1 MPLSAPDAITLAE
14 RQTRALADFDVPL
27 LLFLDRIGDFR
38 IDVKT
43 PDGRRYRRRLTRSQ
57 RSFRDVPGTT
67 GCRLYEVGVGQDR
80 RFLVV
85 QREVDKALVLR
96 AVKESIS
103 RAPQLK
109 RWLDW
114 KGQPTVSVAVG
125 LSHGA
130 VAEGRLYNFL
140 PMGDAAPA
148 PLLGH
153 LDAPFFAGIDRRR
166 ADLDLPL
173 NAVLLEAA
181 AEASARAALHIAR
194 KADTPTLQR
203 AVFDLFAWTGPHAGK
218 LDAALDGMGSSL
230 KDARVVPVIPVDRCH
245 WSSLSGVHVWPAGRF
260 SLMKAL
266 EVARRA
272 GAQLVST
279 VVDEGRRERLEAM
292 AKRIHWNLRPSGER
306 LAEWSESFAR
316 SLAERNAKPRT
327 WSRFYN
333 DLGPVFRAAGAN
345 LRALAGKRIMLD
357 RSKRLRAAG
366 VDGASGRGVFVRTE
380 TPRRTRTKGGVPLP
394 PATLARRYRFVDEKI
409 RFRRETL
416 NALLEADLVREYDP
430 VEALSGLASALGAR
444 ANDNR
449 RREALTW
456 AFRVWGAKGGT
467 IEDALRNAELWV
479 PTLSGW
485 QPATQAAYSSS
496 WTPVGRILENFLM
509 EATDTSPDCRR
520 AREGLLVDFSDWPM
534 VPGGSKRRWVE
545 FLALLGVSDGLRPVP
560 GKMLARGEGWRWGQF
575 VRKGV
580 AEEALDEDWC
590 KEASL
595 TSFRHPYTVY
605 QRKGEA
611 WRFPGQMEHEELP
624 EGAKE
629 MFHELA
635 FRHLE
640 AQGAE
645 FLTFDV
651 GRFERTQPYWDKRN
665 VPTPLATFLRSR
677 AWVAVG
683 AREEPAFRSP
693 HECWAAKTRRQ
704 RPPRFVDRLPD
715 ALAGLVEG
723 SEDLSKLV
731 FGTLGLRDWHDEGTA
746 TERLE
751 VLAAV
756 APALAGHDRP
766 AFRRE
771 YRRAW
776 FDVAQTDAV
785 LPADLSLAVS
795 RDGRYEN
802 LSGDAATPTTVIL
815 AQGGNTLEASMLS
828 SAGHALLDI
837 GDASSERIADQL
849 DATGRFVPRQLG
861 GTDVK
866 LLVDGEPFVPSAAD
880 PFLTSIELEW
890 LPETVILG
898 HQMLAEQLERGVLP
912 ITVERRVRAIRV
924 RHCRT
929 IKFVVDEAGPSPK
942 DRLEFYGFEH
952 PEFPTLV
959 LSDRM
964 PLTWTTLGRDLSR
977 PISRLIDTRLRFL
990 ESLLP
995 RLALG
1000 QEGVGLDAPSDE
1012 ALAKALRCDAQ
1023 TLQEHRAALQTDLGH
1038 VLHLLTPV
1046 VAYFGGTALA
1056 RQFEDDAERSKAE
1069 FDVRDWLCSRF
1080 PPLEFAPIN
1089 WLSACE
1095 QSSDRAAVRRVL
1107 DLDYKRFN
1115 RTLLALDERPLSNEA
1130 HLRSLYDAY
1139 LRGMG
1144 PAIVDRLRRRHV
1156 ADFRE
1161 GRDLGAYVERK
1172 KLTFL
1177 AFDPEWIQTKE
1188 TLEQRIVE
1196 SHVLELLDEV
1206 LGEDVD
1212 VSLQSLRS
1220 VSEANRKAVRNFASR
1235 ASSVVLAWCHRAGA
1249 PVPEHWSSKEP
1260 QAVARHLEN
1269 AGLLDF
1275 ERIDDAQLPELCLR
1289 SACWPETMPRTL
1301 DTATLGIDQ
1310 SAVDEEE
1317 RRRET
1322 ERQRMIVDRRSV
1334 CFGGTRLDTG
1344 DLTFPHAFLEVA
1356 EESLRR
1362 DDSWWARSRSR
1373 PRLAE
1378 VRAGGQTRGA
1388 GPGGGTRRA
1397 KRPHEDQRRAM
1408 GLASE
1413 WLAFQY
1419 LRRRHRD
1426 VVDETCWVS
1435 TNRVHFFGGSEGDD
1449 AAGYDFCVKTPQAEW
1464 MYEVKSSVG
1473 DTGEFEL
1480 TPNEM
1485 RVAAR
1490 MPKRGRRRYR
1500 ILYVPFV
1507 FSPERWM
1514 VLELPNPLGDDT
1526 RNRFKQIGRGSV
1538 RFKFEHSTAGARRG
1552 P

>member
-1 MPLSAPDAITLAE
+1 MSASKPWA
-14 RQTRALADFDVPL
+14 
-27 LLFLDRIGDFR
+27 
-38 IDVKT
+38 
-43 PDGRRYRRRLTRSQ
+43 
-57 RSFRDVPGTT
+57 
-67 GCRLYEVGVGQDR
+67 
-80 RFLVV
+80 
-85 QREVDKALVLR
+85 
-96 AVKESIS
+96 
-103 RAPQLK
+103 
-109 RWLDW
+109 
-114 KGQPTVSVAVG
+114 
-125 LSHGA
+125 
-130 VAEGRLYNFL
+130 N
-140 PMGDAAPA
+140 
-148 PLLGH
+148 
-153 LDAPFFAGIDRRR
+153 
-166 ADLDLPL
+166 
-173 NAVLLEAA
+173 
-181 AEASARAALHIAR
+181 
-194 KADTPTLQR
+194 
-203 AVFDLFAWTGPHAGK
+203 
-218 LDAALDGMGSSL
+218 
-230 KDARVVPVIPVDRCH
+230 
-245 WSSLSGVHVWPAGRF
+245 
-260 SLMKAL
+260 
-266 EVARRA
+266 
-272 GAQLVST
+272 
-279 VVDEGRRERLEAM
+279 
-292 AKRIHWNLRPSGER
+292 RIHWNLRPSGER

-345 LRALAGKRIMLD
+345 LPALAGKRIMLD

-366 VDGASGRGVFVRTE
+366 VDGASGRSVFVRTE
-380 TPRRTRTKGGVPLP
+380 TPRRRRTKGGVPLP

-456 AFRVWGAKGGT
+456 AFRVWRATGGT
-467 IEDALRNAELWV
+467 IEDALRNAELRV

-509 EATDTSPDCRR
+509 EASDTSPDCRR
-520 AREGLLVDFSDWPM
+520 AREGLLVGFTDWPM

-560 GKMLARGEGWRWGQF
+560 GEMLARGEGWRWRQF
-575 VRKGV
+575 VRKGA

-640 AQGAE
+640 AQDAE

-651 GRFERTQPYWDKRN
+651 GRFERTRPYWDKRN
-665 VPTPLATFLRSR
+665 VPTPLATFLRTR

-683 AREEPAFRSP
+683 AREELAFRRP
-693 HECWAAKTRRQ
+693 HECWAARTRRQ

-751 VLAAV
+751 ALAAV

-776 FDVAQTDAV
+776 FDVAETDAA
-785 LPADLSLAVS
+785 LPADLSLVVS
-795 RDGRYEN
+795 RDGRYES

-837 GDASSERIADQL
+837 GDALSERIADRL

-861 GTDVK
+861 GTGVR
-866 LLVDGEPFVPSAAD
+866 LLVDGEPFVPSAVD
-880 PFLTSIELEW
+880 PFLTSLDLEW

-929 IKFVVDEAGPSPK
+929 IRLVVDEAGPSPK
-942 DRLEFYGFEH
+942 DSLEFYGFEH
-952 PEFPTLV
+952 TELPTLI

-1000 QEGVGLDAPSDE
+1000 QREGGFDAPSDE

-1023 TLQEHRAALQTDLGH
+1023 ILQEHRAAMRTDLGH
-1038 VLHLLTPV
+1038 VLHLLTPI
-1046 VAYFGGTALA
+1046 VAYFGDVALA
-1056 RQFEDDAERSKAE
+1056 RRLEDDAERTGAE
-1069 FDVRDWLCSRF
+1069 FDVRDWLRSRF
-1080 PPLEFAPIN
+1080 SALEPAPAD
-1089 WLSACE
+1089 WLRACE
-1095 QSSDRAAVRRVL
+1095 RSSDRSAARKVL
-1107 DLDYKRFN
+1107 GLDYERFN
-1115 RTLLALDERPLSNEA
+1115 RTLVALDESPLSNEA
-1130 HLRSLYDAY
+1130 HLRSLYEAY
-1139 LRGMG
+1139 LRQMR
-1144 PAIVDRLRRRHV
+1144 PRILDRLRRHHA

-1161 GRDLGAYVERK
+1161 GRDLGVYVDRK
-1172 KLTFL
+1172 RLAFL
-1177 AFDPEWIQTKE
+1177 AFDAEWLQTQE
-1188 TLEQRIVE
+1188 TLEQGIVE
-1196 SHVLELLDEV
+1196 THVLGLLDDV
-1206 LGEDVD
+1206 LGKELD
-1212 VSLQSLRS
+1212 VSLPSLRGLL
-1220 VSEANRKAVRNFASR
+1220 EENRKEVRNFAFR
-1235 ASSVVLAWCHRAGA
+1235 ASSVVLAWCRRNDASF
-1249 PVPEHWSSKEP
+1249 PEPWLSEDR
-1260 QAVARHLEN
+1260 QAVVRHLEN
-1269 AGLLDF
+1269 TGLLDF
-1275 ERIDDAQLPELCLR
+1275 EPIDDVQLPELCFR
-1289 SACWPETMPRTL
+1289 SACWPEAMPQTV
-1301 DTATLGIDQ
+1301 DTARLGLDQ

-1317 RRRET
+1317 QRRKT
-1322 ERQRMIVDRRSV
+1322 KRQRRIVERRSV
-1334 CFGGTRLDTG
+1334 NFGGTNLDTG
-1344 DLTFPHAFLEVA
+1344 ELTFPHAFRPLAEKSLE
-1356 EESLRR
+1356 R
-1362 DDSWWARSRSR
+1362 DDSWWARSRSQ

-1378 VRAGGQTRGA
+1378 FAEARAGGQTRGA
-1388 GPGGGTRRA
+1388 GSRGGTRHS
-1397 KRPHEDQRRAM
+1397 KRPPEDQRRAM

-1419 LRRRHRD
+1419 LRRRHGD
-1426 VVDETCWVS
+1426 AVDETCWVS

-1464 MYEVKSSVG
+1464 LYEVKSSTA

-1490 MPKRGRRRYR
+1490 MPRRGRRRYR
-1500 ILYVPFV
+1500 VLYVPFV
-1507 FSPERWM
+1507 FSPDRWM
-1514 VLELPNPLGDDT
+1514 VLELPNPLSDDT
-1526 RNRFKQIGRGSV
+1526 RSRFKQIGRGSV
-1538 RFKFEHSTAGARRG
+1538 RFKFEYSSTGVRRRL
-1552 P
+1552 